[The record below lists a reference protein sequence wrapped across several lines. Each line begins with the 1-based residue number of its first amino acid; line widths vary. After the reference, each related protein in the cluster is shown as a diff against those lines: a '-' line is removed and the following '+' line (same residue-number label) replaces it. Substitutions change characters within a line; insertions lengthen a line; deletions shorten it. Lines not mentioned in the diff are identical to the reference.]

1 MAYDSILDAIGNTP
15 LVRLNHFSPK
25 PGVGV
30 YVKLEGYNPTG
41 SVKDRIALFM
51 IRAAE
56 EAGELQ
62 PGQTVLEPTSGNTGI
77 SLAMVCRLKGYPLL
91 CVLPDNVTPEREAL
105 LRAFGA
111 DVVYAE
117 NATSTNDAVFKAQ
130 QMVQDEPGRYF
141 MPYQYGNE
149 NNPRAHYETTGPEI
163 LRDLPDVSVFV
174 AGLGTGGTL
183 TGVGRYLKENLSDVK
198 VVAAVPHPGDLVQ
211 GLRALEEGF
220 IPPVLDESVLDG
232 RIVVDSVSSFHMTK
246 ELMQKEAIFAGISS
260 GAVLKVAVRVAERL
274 ESGHVVALLADGG
287 WKYLPTELWSR
298 EYDETPDEPPGP
310 VGVQRPQRVHPLPG
324 VPRRSGFGCDP
335 SVRRRFGA
343 SRSSAGAVL
352 SDNRRSLES
361 VSKRGHRM
369 AASRPIEP
377 ARSIRCGRDICA
389 SHSEPPAE

>member
-1 MAYDSILDAIGNTP
+1 MAFDSILDAIGNTP
-15 LVRLNHFSPK
+15 LVRLNHFSPR
-25 PGVGV
+25 PDVSV

-56 EAGELQ
+56 ESGELQ

-77 SLAMVCRLKGYPLL
+77 SLAMVCRTKGYPLL

-130 QMVQDEPGRYF
+130 RMVEDEPGRYF

-163 LRDLPDVSVFV
+163 LRDVPDVSVFV

-183 TGVGRYLKENLSDVK
+183 TGVGRYLKDNLSDVK

-260 GAVLKVAVRVAERL
+260 GAVLKVAVRAAERL
-274 ESGHVVALLADGG
+274 ERGNVVALLADGG
-287 WKYLPTELWSR
+287 WKYLSTELWSR
-298 EYDETPDEPPGP
+298 DYDETPEETQGT
-310 VGVQRPQRVHPLPG
+310 
-324 VPRRSGFGCDP
+324 
-335 SVRRRFGA
+335 
-343 SRSSAGAVL
+343 
-352 SDNRRSLES
+352 
-361 VSKRGHRM
+361 
-369 AASRPIEP
+369 IWW
-377 ARSIRCGRDICA
+377 
-389 SHSEPPAE
+389 

>member
-1 MAYDSILDAIGNTP
+1 MAYDSVLDAIGNTP
-15 LVRLNHFSPK
+15 LVRLNHFSPR
-25 PGVGV
+25 PDVSI

-51 IRAAE
+51 IRGAE
-56 EAGELQ
+56 EAGELK

-163 LRDLPDVSVFV
+163 LRDLPEVSVFV

-260 GAVLKVAVRVAERL
+260 GAVLKVAVRAADRL
-274 ESGHVVALLADGG
+274 ESGNVVALLADGG
-287 WKYLPTELWSR
+287 WKYLSTELWSR
-298 EYDETPDEPPGP
+298 DYDETPEETQGT
-310 VGVQRPQRVHPLPG
+310 
-324 VPRRSGFGCDP
+324 
-335 SVRRRFGA
+335 
-343 SRSSAGAVL
+343 
-352 SDNRRSLES
+352 
-361 VSKRGHRM
+361 
-369 AASRPIEP
+369 IWW
-377 ARSIRCGRDICA
+377 
-389 SHSEPPAE
+389 